1 MNIEDILL
9 SNIEYNKTA
18 EESDKRPEKILR
30 FFRLFGVKNKT
41 EEEPT
46 SEELT
51 IKPTISDDISNYNNI
66 YTDNESKWKAISIN
80 DILNSIS
87 INGTKKYSSIT
98 ELKND
103 TDNII
108 NQINEI
114 IQSQFISDN
123 EFNNP
128 NSDFNKVL
136 SNYKNG
142 DSDNIYIASSDF
154 INDLKPS
161 QKTYIPK
168 DYYIYSEIDKDNI
181 LNKFNQ
187 INNEEI

>member
-18 EESDKRPEKILR
+18 EEPDKRPEKILR
-30 FFRLFGVKNKT
+30 FFRLFAVKNNT
-41 EEEPT
+41 DNNIVE
-46 SEELT
+46 
-51 IKPTISDDISNYNNI
+51 ISDKISDYDNI
-66 YTDNESKWKAISIN
+66 YTDDENKWKAISIN

-87 INGTKKYSSIT
+87 INGSKQYSSIT

-114 IQSQFISDN
+114 IQSQFISDDEIN
-123 EFNNP
+123 DPE
-128 NSDFNKVL
+128 SDFNKAL

-142 DSDNIYIASSDF
+142 DNIYIASSDF
-154 INDLKPS
+154 IKDLKTS
-161 QKTYIPK
+161 QKIYIPK

-181 LNKFNQ
+181 LNKFDQ

>member
-30 FFRLFGVKNKT
+30 FFRLFAVKNK
-41 EEEPT
+41 
-46 SEELT
+46 
-51 IKPTISDDISNYNNI
+51 KTISDKISDYDNI
-66 YTDNESKWKAISIN
+66 YTDDENKWKAISIN

-87 INGTKKYSSIT
+87 INSSKQYSSIT

-103 TDNII
+103 ADNII

-114 IQSQFISDN
+114 IQSQFISDDEIN
-123 EFNNP
+123 DSE
-128 NSDFNKVL
+128 SDFNKAL

-142 DSDNIYIASSDF
+142 DNIYIASSDF
-154 INDLKPS
+154 INDLKAS
-161 QKTYIPK
+161 QKIYIPK